1 MSPDQPSLFD
11 EPAKE
16 NAATTNLVQIKERVV
31 ALHKQLNQAGHAY
44 YVLDNPSLPDAEYDR
59 LFHELKGIE
68 AQYPKLLRPDSPTQR
83 VGATPLSQFVQVTHE
98 VAMLSLDNAFNDAD
112 MEDFDRR
119 VHERLVSTQNIEY
132 ACEPKLDGIAVSLLY
147 EKGLLVRGATRGD
160 GSTGEN
166 ITQNIRTV
174 ASIPLKLLGDN
185 HPPILEVRGE
195 VYMPKNSFNSLN
207 AAAREIN
214 EKEFVNP
221 RNAAAGSLRQLDSKV
236 TASRRLEFC
245 CYSLGRVE
253 GQEMPA
259 KHSEILDTF
268 SRWGFK
274 INPESKVVQGVQ
286 GCLDYYQNL
295 AKKRNDLS
303 YEIDGI
309 VFKVN
314 DIALQQ
320 RLGFVSR
327 APRWA
332 ISHKFPAQEEM
343 TILEGVDFQVGRTG
357 AITPVAR
364 LKPVFVGG
372 VTVSNATLH
381 NMDEIKR
388 LDVRIGDTVVI
399 HRAGDV
405 IPKVARVITDMR
417 PESACVIKMLTR
429 CPVCDSHIER
439 MEDEAI
445 ARCSGG
451 LVCGAQRKEAIKHFA
466 SRKAMDIDGLGD
478 KIVEQLVDEDLI
490 NSFVDLYRLDLDAVA
505 NLDRMAQKSA
515 QNLLK
520 AIEISKKTTLAKFL
534 YSLGIREVGI
544 TTAQNLQN
552 HFLNIIPLVKA
563 DFDTLISVQDVG
575 PIVAQHILN
584 FFSEPHNQDAI
595 DGLLNAGVHWP
606 AVEIKSDDQLPFANK
621 TFVVTG
627 TLSLMGRDDAKGYL
641 QSLGAKVSGS
651 VSAKTHALVAGE
663 KAGSKLKKAQDLDIE
678 ILDEEAFIILLAK
691 HGIMHEQ

>member
-1 MSPDQPSLFD
+1 MSHDQPSLFD

-16 NAATTNLVQIKERVV
+16 NATTNLVQIEERVIV
-31 ALHKQLNQAGHAY
+31 LHEQLNQANYVY

-59 LFHELKGIE
+59 LFHELKRIE
-68 AQYPKLLRPDSPTQR
+68 TQHPALLVADSPTQR
-83 VGATPLSQFVQVTHE
+83 VGATPLSQFEQVTHE
-98 VAMLSLDNAFNDAD
+98 VAMLSLDNAFNEQD

-119 VHERLVSTQNIEY
+119 VRERLVSSKIIEY

-147 EKGLLVRGATRGD
+147 AKGLLVRGATRGD
-160 GSTGEN
+160 GSVGEN

-174 ASIPLKLLGDN
+174 ASIPLKLLGSN

-195 VYMPKNSFNSLN
+195 VYMPKKSFNALN
-207 AAAREIN
+207 AAARDIN

-236 TASRRLEFC
+236 AASRRLEFC

-253 GQEMPA
+253 GQDMPA
-259 KHSEILDTF
+259 RHSEILDQF
-268 SRWGFK
+268 SKWGFK
-274 INPESKVVQGVQ
+274 TNSESRVVLGVE
-286 GCLDYYQNL
+286 GCLDYYQSL
-295 AKKRNDLS
+295 AEKRNDLS

-314 DIALQQ
+314 EIALQQ

-332 ISHKFPAQEEM
+332 TSHKFPAQEEM

-381 NMDEIKR
+381 NMDEINR

-405 IPKVARVITDMR
+405 IPKLARVITEMR
-417 PESACVIKMLTR
+417 PESARMIKMLTQ

-439 MEDEAI
+439 IEGEAI

-478 KIVEQLVDEDLI
+478 KIVEQLVDENLI
-490 NSFVDLYRLDLDAVA
+490 NSFVDLYSLDVDAVA
-505 NLDRMAQKSA
+505 SLDRMAQKSA

-520 AIEISKKTTLAKFL
+520 AIEASKKTTLAKFL
-534 YSLGIREVGI
+534 FSLGIREVGV
-544 TTAQNLQN
+544 TTAHNLQN
-552 HFLNIIPLVKA
+552 HFLDIIPLVKA
-563 DFDTLISVQDVG
+563 DFETLISVQDVG

-584 FFSEPHNQDAI
+584 FFSEPHNQVAI

-606 AVEIKSDDQLPFANK
+606 EVEKKSEDEMPFANK

-627 TLSLMGRDDAKGYL
+627 TLNLMGRDEAKGYL

-651 VSAKTHALVAGE
+651 VSAKTYALLAGE
-663 KAGSKLKKAQDLDIE
+663 KAGSKLKKAQDLGIE
-678 ILDEEAFIILLAK
+678 ILDEETFITLLAE
-691 HGIMHEQ
+691 HGIKHEQ

>member
-11 EPAKE
+11 ES
-16 NAATTNLVQIKERVV
+16 NADNAPSMGLAQSRER
-31 ALHKQLNQAGHAY
+31 AAELHEQLHQANHAY
-44 YVLDNPSLPDAEYDR
+44 FVLDDPSLPDAEYDR

-68 AQYPKLLRPDSPTQR
+68 RQFPQLLSTDSPTQR
-83 VGATPLSQFVQVTHE
+83 VGAIPLSQFSQVSHE
-98 VAMLSLDNAFNDAD
+98 VAMLSLDNAFNQED
-112 MEDFDRR
+112 MHEFNRR
-119 VHERLVSTQNIEY
+119 VSGRLDSSAAIEY

-147 EKGLLVRGATRGD
+147 ADGVLVRGATRGD
-160 GSTGEN
+160 GSVGEN

-174 ASIPLKLLGDN
+174 ASIPLKLLGSA
-185 HPPILEVRGE
+185 HPPLLEVRGE
-195 VYMPKNSFNSLN
+195 VYMPKSSFESLN
-207 AAAREIN
+207 NLARENN

-221 RNAAAGSLRQLDSKV
+221 RNAAAGSLRQLDAKI
-236 TASRRLEFC
+236 TAHRRLEFC

-253 GQEMPA
+253 GAEMPP
-259 KHSEILDTF
+259 KHSEILAQF

-274 INPESKVVQGVQ
+274 TNAESRVVQGVE
-286 GCLDYYQNL
+286 GCLAYYQQL
-295 AKKRNDLS
+295 AEKRHGLS

-314 DIALQQ
+314 QIAQQ
-320 RLGFVSR
+320 QQLGFVSR

-332 ISHKFPAQEEM
+332 IAHKFPAQEEM
-343 TILEGVDFQVGRTG
+343 TVLEGVDFQVGRTG

-405 IPKVARVITDMR
+405 IPKVARVVLEKR
-417 PESACVIKMLTR
+417 PANAQHIQMLSR

-439 MEDEAI
+439 LAGEVI
-445 ARCSGG
+445 ARCAGG

-466 SRKAMDIDGLGD
+466 SRKAMDVDGLGD
-478 KIVEQLVDEDLI
+478 KIVEQLVDEHLI
-490 NSFVDLYRLDLDAVA
+490 SSFVDLYSLALDSVA
-505 NLDRMAQKSA
+505 QLERMAQKSA
-515 QNLLK
+515 QNLLA
-520 AIEISKKTTLAKFL
+520 AIEDSKKTTLAKFL
-534 YSLGIREVGI
+534 YSLGIREVGV
-544 TTAQNLQN
+544 TTAQNLEG
-552 HFLNIIPLVKA
+552 HFLDMAALREA
-563 DFDTLISVQDVG
+563 DLAALTAVPDVG

-584 FFSEPHNQDAI
+584 FFAEPHNQVVI
-595 DGLLNAGVHWP
+595 DGLLEAGIHWP
-606 AVEIKSDDQLPFANK
+606 EVAVKTAEHLPLAK
-621 TFVVTG
+621 QTFVVTG
-627 TLSLMGRDDAKGYL
+627 TLSLMGRDEAKGYL
-641 QSLGAKVSGS
+641 QSLGAKVAGS

-678 ILDEEAFIILLAK
+678 ILDEEAFIRLLAA
-691 HGIMHEQ
+691 HGIHHGQ